1 MLCIYPMP
9 LRKRKPIL
17 HPNQTSPKT
26 DVVNQG
32 VTIGARS
39 IIAAGSVVTKNVP
52 ADEIWGGNPAQ
63 FIKKIN
69 I

>member
-1 MLCIYPMP
+1 MTFLL
-9 LRKRKPIL
+9 LRHCLYKICDDVFIGCRSIIL
-17 HPNQTSPKT
+17 K
-26 DVVNQG
+26 G

-39 IIAAGSVVTKNVP
+39 IIAAGSVVTKDVP